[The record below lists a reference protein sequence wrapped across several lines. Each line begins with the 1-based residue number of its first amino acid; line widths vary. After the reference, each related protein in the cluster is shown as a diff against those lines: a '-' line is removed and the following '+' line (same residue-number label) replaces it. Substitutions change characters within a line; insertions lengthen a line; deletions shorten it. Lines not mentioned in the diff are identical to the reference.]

1 MKFFFY
7 FLQYLFVKI
16 LFLFLKFLPL
26 KTAKSMSSIIF
37 RKVGKLSSAHK
48 TAKNNCRY
56 IFPNHKEKM
65 INSIIDKSWENIG
78 ETICELLRFQE
89 VYNKNNIILNGLKNI
104 EFLKKNNKQAI
115 FFSIH
120 QSNWEVMV
128 PILDRINFDV
138 GGIYRHINNPFL
150 DNLILKIRENS
161 LTKSGSFYTPKG
173 KKSAKNLVQAVNNN
187 RSIFLLIDQKDSAGE
202 EVLFFNRKV
211 KTQTGFLKIARKF
224 NLPII
229 PIQNNRLSD
238 GKIELTFLDP
248 IFHNDSNINDTLMM
262 EKIHT
267 IIEQW
272 ILSNPS
278 QWFWQHKRFN

>member
-37 RKVGKLSSAHK
+37 RKIGKLSSAHK
-48 TAKNNCRY
+48 TAKNNCRC

-65 INSIIDKSWENIG
+65 ISSIIDKSWENIG

-267 IIEQW
+267 IIEKW

>member
-1 MKFFFY
+1 MKIFFY

-48 TAKNNCRY
+48 TAKKNCRY

-65 INSIIDKSWENIG
+65 ISSIIDRSWENIG

-89 VYNKNNIILNGLKNI
+89 VYNKNNITLNGLKNI

-115 FFSIH
+115 FISIH

-161 LTKSGSFYTPKG
+161 LTKSRSFYTPKG
-173 KKSAKNLVQAVNNN
+173 KKSAKSLVQAVNNN

-202 EVLFFNRKV
+202 EVLFFNKKV

-229 PIQNNRLSD
+229 PIQNNRLRD
-238 GKIELTFLDP
+238 GRIEVTFLDP

-262 EKIHT
+262 EKIHN
-267 IIEQW
+267 IIEKW

>member
-1 MKFFFY
+1 MKIFFY

-48 TAKNNCRY
+48 TAKKNYRY
-56 IFPNHKEKM
+56 IFPNHKEKK
-65 INSIIDKSWENIG
+65 INTIIDKSWENIG

-89 VYNKNNIILNGLKNI
+89 VYNKNIITLNGLKNI

-115 FFSIH
+115 FISIH

-138 GGIYRHINNPFL
+138 GGIYRHINNPFI

-229 PIQNNRLSD
+229 PIQNNRLRD

-248 IFHNDSNINDTLMM
+248 IFHNDSNINDALMM
-262 EKIHT
+262 KKIHT

>member
-1 MKFFFY
+1 MKIFFY

-48 TAKNNCRY
+48 TAKKNYRY
-56 IFPNHKEKM
+56 IFPNHKEKK
-65 INSIIDKSWENIG
+65 INTIIDKSWENIG

-89 VYNKNNIILNGLKNI
+89 VYNKNIITLNGLKNI

-115 FFSIH
+115 FISIH

-138 GGIYRHINNPFL
+138 GGIYRHINNPFI

-229 PIQNNRLSD
+229 PIQNNRLRD

>member
-1 MKFFFY
+1 MKIFFY

-48 TAKNNCRY
+48 TAKKNYRY
-56 IFPNHKEKM
+56 IFPNHKEKK
-65 INSIIDKSWENIG
+65 IDTIIDKSWENIG

-89 VYNKNNIILNGLKNI
+89 IYNKNIITLNGLKNI

-115 FFSIH
+115 FISIH

-138 GGIYRHINNPFL
+138 GGIYRHINNPFI

-229 PIQNNRLSD
+229 PIQNNRLRD

-248 IFHNDSNINDTLMM
+248 IFHNDSNVNDTLMM

>member
-1 MKFFFY
+1 MKIFFY

-48 TAKNNCRY
+48 TAKKNYRY
-56 IFPNHKEKM
+56 IFPNHKEKK
-65 INSIIDKSWENIG
+65 INTIIDKSWENIG

-89 VYNKNNIILNGLKNI
+89 VYNKNIITLNGLKNI

-115 FFSIH
+115 FISIH

-138 GGIYRHINNPFL
+138 GGIYRHINNPFI

-229 PIQNNRLSD
+229 PIQNNRLRD

-248 IFHNDSNINDTLMM
+248 IFHNDSNINDALMM
-262 EKIHT
+262 KKIHT
-267 IIEQW
+267 IIEEW

-278 QWFWQHKRFN
+278 QWFWQHKRFS

>member
-1 MKFFFY
+1 
-7 FLQYLFVKI
+7 
-16 LFLFLKFLPL
+16 
-26 KTAKSMSSIIF
+26 
-37 RKVGKLSSAHK
+37 
-48 TAKNNCRY
+48 
-56 IFPNHKEKM
+56 
-65 INSIIDKSWENIG
+65 
-78 ETICELLRFQE
+78 
-89 VYNKNNIILNGLKNI
+89 
-104 EFLKKNNKQAI
+104 
-115 FFSIH
+115 
-120 QSNWEVMV
+120 MV

-161 LTKSGSFYTPKG
+161 LTKSRSFYTPKG

-202 EVLFFNRKV
+202 EVIFFNRKV

-229 PIQNNRLSD
+229 PIQNNRLRD

>member
-1 MKFFFY
+1 MKIFLY

-48 TAKNNCRY
+48 TAKKNCRY

-65 INSIIDKSWENIG
+65 ISSIIDRSWENIG

-89 VYNKNNIILNGLKNI
+89 VYNKNNITLNGLKNI

-115 FFSIH
+115 FISIH

-161 LTKSGSFYTPKG
+161 LTKSRSFYTPKG
-173 KKSAKNLVQAVNNN
+173 KKSAKSLVQAVNNN

-202 EVLFFNRKV
+202 EVLFFNKKV

-229 PIQNNRLSD
+229 PIQNNRLRD
-238 GKIELTFLDP
+238 GRIEVTFLDP

-262 EKIHT
+262 EKIHN
-267 IIEQW
+267 IIEKW

>member
-1 MKFFFY
+1 MKIFFY

-26 KTAKSMSSIIF
+26 KTAKLMSSIIF

-48 TAKNNCRY
+48 TAKKNCRY

-65 INSIIDKSWENIG
+65 ISSIIDESWENIG
-78 ETICELLRFQE
+78 KTICELLRFQE
-89 VYNKNNIILNGLKNI
+89 VYNKNNITLNGLKNI

-115 FFSIH
+115 FISIH

-161 LTKSGSFYTPKG
+161 LTKSRSFYTPKG

-224 NLPII
+224 NIPII
-229 PIQNNRLSD
+229 PIQNNRLRD

>member
-48 TAKNNCRY
+48 TAKKNYRY
-56 IFPNHKEKM
+56 IFPNHKEKK
-65 INSIIDKSWENIG
+65 IDTIIDKSWENIG
-78 ETICELLRFQE
+78 ETICELLRFRE
-89 VYNKNNIILNGLKNI
+89 IYNKNNITLNGLENI

-115 FFSIH
+115 FISIH
-120 QSNWEVMV
+120 QSNWEIMV
-128 PILDRINFDV
+128 PMLDRINFDV

-150 DNLILKIRENS
+150 DYLILKIRENS

-187 RSIFLLIDQKDSAGE
+187 RSIFLLIDQKDSSGE

>member
-1 MKFFFY
+1 MKIFFY

-48 TAKNNCRY
+48 TAKKNYRY
-56 IFPNHKEKM
+56 IFPNHKEKK
-65 INSIIDKSWENIG
+65 INTIIDKSWENIG

-89 VYNKNNIILNGLKNI
+89 VYNKNIITLNGLKNI

-115 FFSIH
+115 FISIH

-138 GGIYRHINNPFL
+138 GGIYRHINNPFI

-229 PIQNNRLSD
+229 PIQNNRLRD

-262 EKIHT
+262 EKIHN
-267 IIEQW
+267 IIENW

>member
-187 RSIFLLIDQKDSAGE
+187 RSIFLLIDQKDSSGE

-267 IIEQW
+267 IIEKW

>member
-1 MKFFFY
+1 MKIFFY

-48 TAKNNCRY
+48 TAKKNCRY

-65 INSIIDKSWENIG
+65 ISSIIDKSWENIG

-89 VYNKNNIILNGLKNI
+89 VYNKNNITLNGLKNI

-115 FFSIH
+115 FISIH

-161 LTKSGSFYTPKG
+161 LTKSRSFYTPKG
-173 KKSAKNLVQAVNNN
+173 KKSAKSLVQAVNNN

-202 EVLFFNRKV
+202 EVLFFNKKV

-229 PIQNNRLSD
+229 PIQNNRLRD
-238 GKIELTFLDP
+238 GRIEVTFLDP

-262 EKIHT
+262 EKIHN
-267 IIEQW
+267 IIEKW

>member
-1 MKFFFY
+1 MKIFFY

-48 TAKNNCRY
+48 TAKKNYRY
-56 IFPNHKEKM
+56 IFPNHKEKK
-65 INSIIDKSWENIG
+65 INTIIDKSWENIG

-89 VYNKNNIILNGLKNI
+89 VYNKNNIILSGLKNI

-128 PILDRINFDV
+128 PILDRINFHV

-161 LTKSGSFYTPKG
+161 LTKSESFYTPKG

-229 PIQNNRLSD
+229 PIQNNRLND

-262 EKIHT
+262 EKIHN

>member
-1 MKFFFY
+1 MKIFFY

-48 TAKNNCRY
+48 TAKKNYRY
-56 IFPNHKEKM
+56 IFPNHKEKI
-65 INSIIDKSWENIG
+65 INTIIDKSWENIG

-89 VYNKNNIILNGLKNI
+89 VYNKNNIILNGLKKI

-128 PILDRINFDV
+128 PILDRINFHV

-161 LTKSGSFYTPKG
+161 LTKSESFYTPKG
-173 KKSAKNLVQAVNNN
+173 KKSAKNFVQAVNNN
-187 RSIFLLIDQKDSAGE
+187 RSIFLLIDQKDSSGE

-267 IIEQW
+267 IIEKW

>member
-1 MKFFFY
+1 MKIFFY

-48 TAKNNCRY
+48 TAKKNCRY

-65 INSIIDKSWENIG
+65 ISSIIDKSWENIG

-89 VYNKNNIILNGLKNI
+89 IYNKNNITLNGLKNI

>member
-65 INSIIDKSWENIG
+65 ISSIIDKSWENIG

>member
-1 MKFFFY
+1 MKIFFY

-48 TAKNNCRY
+48 TAKKNYRY
-56 IFPNHKEKM
+56 IFPNHKEKK
-65 INSIIDKSWENIG
+65 INTIIDKSWENIG

-89 VYNKNNIILNGLKNI
+89 VYNKNIITLNGLKNI

-115 FFSIH
+115 FISIH

-138 GGIYRHINNPFL
+138 GGIYRHINNPFI

-187 RSIFLLIDQKDSAGE
+187 RSIFLLIDQKDSSGE

-229 PIQNNRLSD
+229 PIQNNRLRD

>member
-1 MKFFFY
+1 MKIFFY

-48 TAKNNCRY
+48 TAKKNCRY
-56 IFPNHKEKM
+56 IFPNHEEK
-65 INSIIDKSWENIG
+65 IISSIIDKSWENIG
-78 ETICELLRFQE
+78 KTICELLRFQE
-89 VYNKNNIILNGLKNI
+89 VYNKNNITLNGLKNI

-115 FFSIH
+115 FISIH

-161 LTKSGSFYTPKG
+161 LTKSRSFYTPKG
-173 KKSAKNLVQAVNNN
+173 KKSAKSLVQAVNNN

-202 EVLFFNRKV
+202 EVLFFNKKV

-229 PIQNNRLSD
+229 PIQNNRLRD
-238 GKIELTFLDP
+238 GRIEVTFLDP

-262 EKIHT
+262 EKIHS
-267 IIEQW
+267 IIEKW

>member
-1 MKFFFY
+1 MKIIFY
-7 FLQYLFVKI
+7 FFQFLFVKI
-16 LFLFLKFLPL
+16 LFIFFKLLPL
-26 KTAKSMSSIIF
+26 KTAKSMSSTIF
-37 RKVGKLSSAHK
+37 RKVGRLSSAHN
-48 TAKNNCRY
+48 TAKKNCKY
-56 IFPNHKEKM
+56 VFPNHKDKM

-89 VYNKNNIILNGLKNI
+89 VYNKNNITLNGLKNI

-115 FFSIH
+115 FISIH

-128 PILDRINFDV
+128 PILDRINFNV

-150 DNLILKIRENS
+150 DNLILKIRKNS

-173 KKSAKNLVQAVNNN
+173 KKSAKTLVQAVNNN
-187 RSIFLLIDQKDSAGE
+187 RSIFLLIDQKDSAGK
-202 EVLFFNRKV
+202 EVLFFKRKV

-248 IFHNDSNINDTLMM
+248 IFHNDTNINDTLMM

-267 IIEQW
+267 IIEKW

>member
-78 ETICELLRFQE
+78 KTICELLRFQE

-138 GGIYRHINNPFL
+138 GGIYRHINNPYL
-150 DNLILKIRENS
+150 DNLILKIRENC

-267 IIEQW
+267 IIEKW